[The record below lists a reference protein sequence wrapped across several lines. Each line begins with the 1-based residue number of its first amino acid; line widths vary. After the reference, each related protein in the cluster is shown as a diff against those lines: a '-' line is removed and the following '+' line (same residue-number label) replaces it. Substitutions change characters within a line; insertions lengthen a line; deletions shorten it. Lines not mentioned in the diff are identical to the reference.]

1 MAHQSTDAP
10 GRPPDVPAD
19 DRAAV
24 QRRMGPGSSATVPA
38 QSGREGMSE
47 RPSSKQCGHGQGNPR
62 NCPECHPE
70 LFPSNQQWIPAT
82 KQMPP
87 QNVPVLMRRTGSE
100 QIPKWEWCHVETSTR
115 LTFCPHCGIEA
126 GTAAHPLRPAV
137 KASTL
142 PTCPHGATEEE
153 VCPECLGAPS
163 DNPDDELA
171 NCAPA
176 WAGRHLGLP
185 DKKS

>member
-1 MAHQSTDAP
+1 
-10 GRPPDVPAD
+10 
-19 DRAAV
+19 
-24 QRRMGPGSSATVPA
+24 
-38 QSGREGMSE
+38 MSE
-47 RPSSKQCGHGQGNPR
+47 RPSSNPNDDLRKLLKEAVKIIHAGQR
-62 NCPECHPE
+62 N
-70 LFPSNQQWIPAT
+70 LNKDW
-82 KQMPP
+82 
-87 QNVPVLMRRTGSE
+87 LMRAR
-100 QIPKWEWCHVETSTR
+100 
-115 LTFCPHCGIEA
+115 
-126 GTAAHPLRPAV
+126 AALKRPAV
-137 KASTL
+137 ETPAIIGIDFAGDYLRDFWRERGGEFHGPNVETGTMPESKLLPLLSELLSRAAMRSTQKASTL